1 MNAQEQHLQH
11 GIENKNDGV
20 LEVIQGSHDLFNN
33 VFLEDEVLI
42 ITESDIIEFNER
54 QTMH

>member
-1 MNAQEQHLQH
+1 LSAQEQHLQH

-20 LEVIQGSHDLFNN
+20 LEIIQGSHDLLDNA
-33 VFLEDEVLI
+33 FLEDEVLI

>member
-11 GIENKNDGV
+11 GIENKNDGF